1 MMKTLLKTFV
11 ALLAIAAATGPAR
24 AQQAETLLTTI
35 LSTSPNDNFTSGSQT
50 FDGVATITF
59 SSVVIND
66 GNDWGWYSYSP
77 ETMTVTA
84 AEGYTITRVRFY
96 CRQSSAF
103 DLEAPFEA
111 TMMHDDDWD
120 EEIVSVNGTIIGG
133 IGVTQIEVY
142 GYSNAYEITCTAQT
156 DSRDEIGTGLPMGVV
171 TLGGRHLHFL
181 DDTLTATA
189 NYGYIFSGWYA
200 ADTLVS
206 EDNPYIFSPV
216 ENSAY
221 EARFVPDTFTINTV
235 TNIETAAELTG
246 AGRYAYLTGV
256 TLTATP
262 ATGYHFINW
271 TNNAGTELCSG
282 TTYTLQVLG
291 DSTIIAVLDT
301 NVYTV
306 TANVN
311 IEGLG
316 TVTGAGQVKHFMS
329 TTLMAAAHVK
339 YHFVNWIND
348 AGDEVG
354 SSAGLIVYPVSDT
367 TLTAVFDTNIYATV
381 WSGNDTTTYTSHPYT
396 GLTATYTDFWGN
408 SHTPTLTFVCGN
420 QTIVTP
426 DYPVT
431 AGTWTV
437 TAVGDEGDS
446 LTLTDTTL
454 VINRAIVSIVGFEI
468 QIAKF
473 ADGTDDAVVASPG
486 SIYNVQG
493 SDVMS
498 HTTVAHFNNANPG
511 IHKSI
516 VVDHAIFSDDPAV
529 LDNYTL
535 SPVSEIYTTEGTI
548 IETITPDTN
557 ISGDDTTLVNNGI
570 ELYAYGYCTGSSYQI
585 KYHLN
590 NGQPDQYKIDFA
602 DSRFTD
608 VPWTSL
614 TTTGLNGTIDIN
626 VPVDIPTGDYTCT
639 LTFGDSRFAWLESAP
654 ITLVFHVN
662 LPETFTMPLFNN
674 VIALVDTCQCFTDI
688 QWYHRPDA
696 NSEWYAIPGATG
708 YYYHATDAEL
718 NGEFFVKAKYNGVET
733 YTCPQTDMET
743 LLSDTEDEVN
753 VKAYPNPT
761 TDDITL
767 TVSGSTQFEH
777 TLRVISTVG
786 AEMENRT
793 FEGPST
799 TIDMR
804 NYRTGIYMV
813 SVDGVVVRVI
823 RN

>member
-498 HTTVAHFNNANPG
+498 HTTVAHFHNANPG

-529 LDNYTL
+529 LETPPFWITTL
-535 SPVSEIYTTEGTI
+535 SRLYQKS
-548 IETITPDTN
+548 TP
-557 ISGDDTTLVNNGI
+557 LKA
-570 ELYAYGYCTGSSYQI
+570 LSSRPS
-585 KYHLN
+585 L
-590 NGQPDQYKIDFA
+590 P
-602 DSRFTD
+602 T
-608 VPWTSL
+608 PTSL
-614 TTTGLNGTIDIN
+614 ATTPHWST
-626 VPVDIPTGDYTCT
+626 
-639 LTFGDSRFAWLESAP
+639 
-654 ITLVFHVN
+654 
-662 LPETFTMPLFNN
+662 
-674 VIALVDTCQCFTDI
+674 
-688 QWYHRPDA
+688 
-696 NSEWYAIPGATG
+696 
-708 YYYHATDAEL
+708 
-718 NGEFFVKAKYNGVET
+718 
-733 YTCPQTDMET
+733 
-743 LLSDTEDEVN
+743 
-753 VKAYPNPT
+753 
-761 TDDITL
+761 
-767 TVSGSTQFEH
+767 TVSNYMPMAIAPAAATKSNT
-777 TLRVISTVG
+777 T
-786 AEMENRT
+786 
-793 FEGPST
+793 ST
-799 TIDMR
+799 TASPTNTR
-804 NYRTGIYMV
+804 
-813 SVDGVVVRVI
+813 
-823 RN
+823 